1 MTLESALYILAGLP
15 MTIALTGLAML
26 FGAILGF
33 PLMLARQSK
42 FFLLRH
48 LSVAV
53 VSLVRSVPPIL
64 WLFLIFFGLGSGF
77 LTLTPFAAA
86 IAAFSLI
93 AAVNMSEIYR
103 GGMIAIPH
111 GQYEAA
117 AALNLNKFQ
126 LYKDIVI
133 PQMVRVSI
141 PSAATYAI
149 GLMKDS
155 AIVSTIGVADLAFR
169 GNQISQQTYQGLIV
183 FSYVGLLYIILSLP
197 VAALSRKA
205 EQHLRA
211 KVSR

>member
-1 MTLESALYILAGLP
+1 MTLESALYIIAGLP
-15 MTIALTGLAML
+15 MTIALTGLALL

-33 PLMLARQSK
+33 PLMLASQSK

-48 LSVAV
+48 MSVAI

-64 WLFLIFFGLGSGF
+64 WLFLIFFGLGTGV

-86 IAAFSLI
+86 VAAFSLI
-93 AAVNMSEIYR
+93 AAVNMAEIYR
-103 GGMIAIPH
+103 GGIVAIHH

-117 AALNLNKFQ
+117 IALNLNKFQ
-126 LYKDIVI
+126 LYKDIII

-169 GNQISQQTYQGLIV
+169 GNQISLQTYRGLLV
-183 FSYVGLLYIILSLP
+183 FAFVGLLYIVLSLP
-197 VAALSRKA
+197 VAALSR
-205 EQHLRA
+205 ETERRLRA